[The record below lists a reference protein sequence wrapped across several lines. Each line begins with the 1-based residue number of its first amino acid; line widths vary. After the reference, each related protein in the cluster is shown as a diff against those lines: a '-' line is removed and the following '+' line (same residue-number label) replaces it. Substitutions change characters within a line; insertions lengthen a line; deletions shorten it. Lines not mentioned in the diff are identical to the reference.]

1 MYAAGQRSIKWV
13 SMMLPEHVE
22 LIKEYHEGLDKVKK
36 PVLDEQKYDELNN
49 KVIRDAMEENKL
61 LQFFFYQIS
70 EEREDKRVDWTYPLY

>member
-1 MYAAGQRSIKWV
+1 VYAAGQRSIKWV

>member
-1 MYAAGQRSIKWV
+1 V

>member
-1 MYAAGQRSIKWV
+1 
-13 SMMLPEHVE
+13 MMLPEHVE

>member
-1 MYAAGQRSIKWV
+1 M

-49 KVIRDAMEENKL
+49 KVIRYAMEENKL
-61 LQFFFYQIS
+61 LQFFFYQK
-70 EEREDKRVDWTYPLY
+70 REKIKELTGHSIILIP

>member
-1 MYAAGQRSIKWV
+1 MYAAGQWSIKWV

>member
-1 MYAAGQRSIKWV
+1 M

>member
-1 MYAAGQRSIKWV
+1 MLRDRGSIKWV